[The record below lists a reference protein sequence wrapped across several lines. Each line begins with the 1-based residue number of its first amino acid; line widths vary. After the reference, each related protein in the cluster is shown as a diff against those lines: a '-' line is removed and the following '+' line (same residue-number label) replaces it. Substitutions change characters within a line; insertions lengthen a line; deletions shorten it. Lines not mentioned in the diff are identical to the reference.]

1 MSEIAWFSGW
11 VVAIVIVYASALRL
25 LGWCWAAPGR
35 WRRALRLTLVGAFI
49 LAMTTFANVA
59 LVRHDR
65 QLDLTS
71 AHRYTPDAQALAV
84 IDALDR
90 PVALTYFY
98 RGDDPAGVRAQRI
111 VEGFGRRNPLL
122 AVTTSDPDTDPT
134 LARTSGV
141 KLYNAALLEADGRR
155 IVVQGTDER
164 EIALGVQRIIGL
176 NTLQV
181 CFMTGHD
188 EYPSDNETFHTHVEA
203 LGGGAHDHDHGA
215 HAVVETTAHG
225 IGRLRRSL
233 EALGHGVRDISPA
246 IDGEIDAA
254 CRVLI
259 DAGPRTAYSDIEITA
274 LRDYLARGGAA
285 LLMYD
290 LGFPLAPG
298 HARLLQRFG
307 IKPAAAIVVD
317 DVQHYAGDAEMVA
330 ALSYPPHPV
339 TKNVSFAFFPGV
351 RPLELG
357 APEQGIER
365 TAIVTSSTNARIVP
379 LAADPAHDHDHD
391 HDRDQDHN
399 HAHDQDRSAP
409 VDSPRGSAVLAAA
422 VTGRL
427 APDAVPFRLVL
438 IGDSD
443 FASNSFYPYMSN
455 SRLALSIVRWLSGE
469 ESSAAIDARV
479 DVVESI
485 ELSRTQ
491 QRWVFVLLVLVL
503 PGLIGVLGG
512 AIWWRRR

>member
-1 MSEIAWFSGW
+1 MNEIAWFCGW
-11 VVAIVIVYASALRL
+11 VIAIVIVYAVALRL
-25 LGWCWAAPGR
+25 LGWCWAAHGR
-35 WRRALRLTLVGAFI
+35 WQRALRLTAVGAFV
-49 LAMTTFANVA
+49 LAMTVFANGA

-71 AHRYTPDAQALAV
+71 AHHYTPNAQALAV
-84 IDALDR
+84 VEALDR

-98 RGDDPAGVRAQRI
+98 RADDPAGVRAQRI
-111 VEGFGRRNPLL
+111 VEQFGRRNPLL

-134 LARTSGV
+134 LARTAGV
-141 KLYNAALLEADGRR
+141 KLYNAALIEADGRR

-176 NTLQV
+176 NTLKV

-215 HAVVETTAHG
+215 RAVVETTAHG

-246 IDGEIDAA
+246 VDGNIDPQ

-259 DAGPRTAYSDIEITA
+259 DAGPRTAYSDIEVTA
-274 LRDYLARGGAA
+274 LHDYLARGGAA
-285 LLMYD
+285 MLLYD
-290 LGFPLAPG
+290 LGFPLTPA
-298 HARLLQRFG
+298 HARLLQQFG
-307 IKPAAAIVVD
+307 VTAAAAIVVD
-317 DVQHYAGDAEMVA
+317 EVQHYAGDAEMVA

-339 TKNVSFAFFPGV
+339 TKNLSFAFFPGV
-351 RPLELG
+351 RPLALG
-357 APEQGIER
+357 VPAPRIES
-365 TAIVTSSTNARIVP
+365 TPIVTSSANAQVLP
-379 LAADPAHDHDHD
+379 LESG
-391 HDRDQDHN
+391 
-399 HAHDQDRSAP
+399 HAHEHEHGSAL
-409 VDSPRGSAVLAAA
+409 PRGNAVLAAA
-422 VTGRL
+422 VTGRITPEAL
-427 APDAVPFRLVL
+427 PFRLV
-438 IGDSD
+438 IVGDSD

-469 ESSAAIDARV
+469 EASAAIDARV

-491 QRWVFVLLVLVL
+491 QRGLFVLIVIVF
-503 PGLIGVLGG
+503 PGLIALLGG
-512 AIWWRRR
+512 AVWWRRR